1 MGARPRCGQAQHRPA
16 AQRTSCGPLVTGSF
30 DFGSS
35 DEAVEHALAV
45 SRWLRD
51 WQWSEA
57 LVVRPGPLVVV
68 TGI

>member
-1 MGARPRCGQAQHRPA
+1 M
-16 AQRTSCGPLVTGSF
+16 TGSF